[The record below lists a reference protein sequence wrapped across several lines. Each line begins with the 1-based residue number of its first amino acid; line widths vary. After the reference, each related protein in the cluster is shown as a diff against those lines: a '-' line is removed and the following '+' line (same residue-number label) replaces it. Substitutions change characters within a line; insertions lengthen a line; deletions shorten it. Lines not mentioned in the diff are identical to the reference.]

1 MEFEAS
7 RAKAVDKLNY
17 FVENNLSEYSKLRN
31 FDFGPDDRS
40 NISCLSPYITHG
52 VINELEVIDK
62 SLKKFSF
69 AKNEKFIQEV
79 LWRVYWKGWLELR
92 PNVWS
97 DYLVELNNLRNEF
110 KSNQNYLNAIEGK
123 TNIECFN
130 QWVKELKEN
139 NYLHNHTR
147 MWFASIWIFTLELP
161 WQLGAEFFMQ
171 HLYDGDAASNT
182 LGWRWVA
189 GVQTQGKHY
198 LASEWNIRKFTNNR
212 FQNIQLNENAPPI
225 FSDKTYSIG
234 KKDFLNFEILEDKIL
249 FLGNSNEIAESIAC
263 LKGKGPTDTMELVY
277 AQANALGFDIGDVI
291 ANGSALNEF
300 RLMLIRQ
307 GVDESVAQ
315 QLINEPWSVLQ
326 RSPQQYSIQVEKSGY
341 LADLDALVIGQVLCE
356 AGAGRSVQ
364 ESDIDH
370 GIGIEIHRSIG
381 ERVESGD
388 AIMTL
393 DGPFGIDI
401 HLIQRLK
408 QAITI
413 SDYQVKLGTR
423 ILETVTISDCPT
435 T

>member
-31 FDFGPDDRS
+31 FDFGPDNRS

-189 GVQTQGKHY
+189 GIQTQGKHY
-198 LASEWNIRKFTNNR
+198 LASEWNIKKFTNNR
-212 FQNIQLNENAPPI
+212 FQNIQLNENASPI
-225 FSDKTYSIG
+225 FSEKTYSID

-249 FLGNSNEIAESIAC
+249 LIFENNMTFEFSDFKEHKFKKILLISNESNRNIKLSEKVLKFKANLLKDQKTRLIEKSINC
-263 LKGKGPTDTMELVY
+263 ETININDLKNITEKVY
-277 AQANALGFDIGDVI
+277 ALYPTVSENLNFIQNNQLQNIKFLYRKLDQFSWQYCNKGFFNFKNYIPKII
-291 ANGSALNEF
+291 ANFN
-300 RLMLIRQ
+300 
-307 GVDESVAQ
+307 
-315 QLINEPWSVLQ
+315 
-326 RSPQQYSIQVEKSGY
+326 
-341 LADLDALVIGQVLCE
+341 
-356 AGAGRSVQ
+356 
-364 ESDIDH
+364 
-370 GIGIEIHRSIG
+370 
-381 ERVESGD
+381 
-388 AIMTL
+388 
-393 DGPFGIDI
+393 
-401 HLIQRLK
+401 
-408 QAITI
+408 
-413 SDYQVKLGTR
+413 
-423 ILETVTISDCPT
+423 
-435 T
+435 